1 MDKILWKEYSE
12 SIGDLWLKHEYSGQ
26 PVVAVGVIILDCGRL
41 VLVKRSDE
49 PALGKWIFPRGS
61 SRVKG
66 RQFEMLQ

>member
-1 MDKILWKEYSE
+1 
-12 SIGDLWLKHEYSGQ
+12 LKHEYSGQ